1 MDSNVLSS
9 LCFSLPLLYM
19 LITSFIPA
27 LAAAI
32 SPLFH
37 FDSPLAFFSSPR
49 EHRITSRPPPP
60 LHRLLPSVFSLS
72 FFAAVLCWFP
82 GAVRASSIFP
92 ILSVILL
99 FMGGLCIAASEF
111 YKSRHN
117 IILSAGIFFVS
128 AGEFLSSGDISQ
140 SLNSVIASCSCFS
153 GSWIKGL
160 QNHHQNIL
168 SLYVTYSFLGF
179 QGIFA
184 IFTRVKV
191 TDAYLDVYRI
201 LVITVEI

>member
-1 MDSNVLSS
+1 MDSNVLFLSLFLAPSTLHAHHFFHPRTHRCHPPLSFWFPFGFFLLSARTPNHIPSPPSPPS
-9 LCFSLPLLYM
+9 LCLL
-19 LITSFIPA
+19 
-27 LAAAI
+27 
-32 SPLFH
+32 
-37 FDSPLAFFSSPR
+37 
-49 EHRITSRPPPP
+49 
-60 LHRLLPSVFSLS
+60 SLS

-140 SLNSVIASCSCFS
+140 PLNSVIASGSCFS
-153 GSWIKGL
+153 GSWIKGW
-160 QNHHQNIL
+160 QSHHQNIL

-179 QGIFA
+179 QGIFTV
-184 IFTRVKV
+184 FTRVKV
-191 TDAYLDVYRI
+191 TDAYLDGHRI
-201 LVITVEI
+201 LVITLDI